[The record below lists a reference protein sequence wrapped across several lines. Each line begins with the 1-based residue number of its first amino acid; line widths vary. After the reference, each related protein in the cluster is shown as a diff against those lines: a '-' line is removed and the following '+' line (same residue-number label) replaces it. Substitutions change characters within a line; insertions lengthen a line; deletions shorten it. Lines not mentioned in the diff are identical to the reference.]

1 MEWDWREKQEETGRR
16 SKDLK
21 INRDIKRLI
30 EFIEER
36 DWNVFNGRVKGDEE
50 GEYTFTGERGTR
62 L

>member
-21 INRDIKRLI
+21 INRDRKRLI

-36 DWNVFNGRVKGDEE
+36 GWSVFNGRVKGDEE
-50 GEYTFTGERGTR
+50 EEYTFTGGRGTR